1 MNIEYASYSG
11 VHDFNIGVVE
21 FSPIYQLNLK
31 RLKAKL
37 GVKFGSRYGI
47 WGEIA
52 EPGLD
57 LSARSNIFPDFD
69 IRYTIVDKVLW
80 AHAVVTGGNDLN
92 TYSRMIDDCPIVL
105 PTCTMDFGSRPLDA
119 TLTLESVISGRLGIE
134 LETNYKIYRN
144 KMIFTP
150 VYYGV
155 NITQMMPSYR
165 NVDQFSV
172 QGQVIWRSQDL
183 TLGGRLR
190 YASYKDS
197 YEKTAVTEMPKFTGD
212 AFLRYNF
219 RERLI
224 AQLEFNYRSATSG
237 TINVADDIVDRYQVP
252 SILDVDLNVNY
263 LINKYITV
271 FGKVGNLFNH
281 RNQYMP
287 LYLEPGR
294 NFGGGIC
301 LNF

>member
-1 MNIEYASYSG
+1 
-11 VHDFNIGVVE
+11 
-21 FSPIYQLNLK
+21 
-31 RLKAKL
+31 
-37 GVKFGSRYGI
+37 
-47 WGEIA
+47 
-52 EPGLD
+52 
-57 LSARSNIFPDFD
+57 
-69 IRYTIVDKVLW
+69 
-80 AHAVVTGGNDLN
+80 
-92 TYSRMIDDCPIVL
+92 
-105 PTCTMDFGSRPLDA
+105 
-119 TLTLESVISGRLGIE
+119 
-134 LETNYKIYRN
+134 
-144 KMIFTP
+144 
-150 VYYGV
+150 
-155 NITQMMPSYR
+155 
-165 NVDQFSV
+165 
-172 QGQVIWRSQDL
+172 
-183 TLGGRLR
+183 
-190 YASYKDS
+190 
-197 YEKTAVTEMPKFTGD
+197 MPKFTGD

-294 NFGGGIC
+294 NFGGGVC